1 MNSIFVFTELVV
13 CGKFQQSYFHVIFY
27 TTYIHPETRST
38 IAGITCR
45 KWCEFICGSG
55 GLVRNFLRNLR
66 LRKADEMYRPYA
78 ISFSDGLPYE
88 SLGVG
93 KQLVINLLGL
103 FYETITTRACRV
115 AAWFSVFN

>member
-1 MNSIFVFTELVV
+1 MAGVPWHNQYQPKRISFLFVVE
-13 CGKFQQSYFHVIFY
+13 GA
-27 TTYIHPETRST
+27 

-66 LRKADEMYRPYA
+66 LRKADEMFRPYA

-88 SLGVG
+88 SLGG
-93 KQLVINLLGL
+93 SKQLVINLLCL

-115 AAWFSVFN
+115 VAWFSVFN